1 MKTIYQCLLIL
12 LLVCLGAFQA
22 GAVEPVSKGETL
34 NLDRCLQLALENQP
48 NIMASNYNVD
58 VYKSQVG
65 QAASYFFPQI
75 SAKGSYTR
83 VKPAAQT
90 SGSLAGANDPFDQY
104 QASLGLTQ
112 NIFDFGKVYTG
123 VGIQQLNLVSAKSD
137 LDNTTSQVV
146 FNVKQ
151 AYFQLL
157 QAQHNKV
164 IAEESVASYKKHL
177 DQAKGFYKV
186 GTKPKFDVTKAE
198 VDLSN
203 GLLSLVQANN
213 ALQLAIVNLNNA
225 MGVPAAPEYQ
235 VEDNLSFQPYE
246 ISFDDAVNRAYDGRP
261 DLKSLLAKQ
270 KAAKKSIYYNTTG
283 YFPSLAGFA
292 DYNWSGQDFPLK
304 DGWDAGLMVSFT
316 VFNGLLTQYQ
326 INQAKANY
334 NILRSNE
341 NLLRQGILLDV
352 QQAHLNLKAASE
364 TIPVAELAVK
374 QAKENLEL
382 ANGRYAAGV
391 GDPIEVT
398 DSELAY
404 NNAQTNYTQ
413 ALYNYKVAQAS
424 LEKAMGV
431 K

>member
-1 MKTIYQCLLIL
+1 
-12 LLVCLGAFQA
+12 
-22 GAVEPVSKGETL
+22 
-34 NLDRCLQLALENQP
+34 
-48 NIMASNYNVD
+48 
-58 VYKSQVG
+58 
-65 QAASYFFPQI
+65 
-75 SAKGSYTR
+75 
-83 VKPAAQT
+83 
-90 SGSLAGANDPFDQY
+90 
-104 QASLGLTQ
+104 
-112 NIFDFGKVYTG
+112 

-157 QAQHNKV
+157 QAQHNKA